1 MFLPDAIDFAQSE
14 KYVLSLRIKPDGWS
28 FSIHEPEIGGEYC
41 YREVSFS
48 KDSDILNNIQRMIFD
63 FNFLSQPFKQTNVV
77 FVSTEY
83 EVVPQYLFEKKKKS
97 ELYNISHSKKADRIL
112 IGAEKTQNNLLL
124 YSVDNEIYQF
134 LSRSLYNPQFWHHTD
149 LLLGYTDHKNR
160 VAEKGAKMY
169 LNFHGRF
176 LDIVCFDSL
185 GHFLHAISYHNE
197 PVQNIVYHILN
208 LWDKCDFD
216 QNKDFM
222 YFIESESPVS
232 QQIHPLLRDYIS
244 RIESL
249 GLPSEVEF
257 LGEDGRKTP
266 LDLLILSTK

>member
-1 MFLPDAIDFAQSE
+1 MFLPDNIDFSQSE
-14 KYVLSLRIKPDGWS
+14 KYLLSVRIKPDGWS

-48 KDSDILNNIQRMIFD
+48 KDSDILSNIQRMIFD

-77 FVSTEY
+77 FVSLDY
-83 EVVPQYLFEKKKKS
+83 EIVPQYLFEKKKKT
-97 ELYNISHSKKADRIL
+97 ELYNVSHYKKADTIL
-112 IGAEKTQNNLLL
+112 IGQERTQSNLLL

-134 LSRSLYNPQFWHHTD
+134 LSRSLYNPQFWHHAN
-149 LLLGYTDHKNR
+149 LLLNYTDRKSHTSGKN
-160 VAEKGAKMY
+160 AKMY
-169 LNFHGRF
+169 LNFHDRF
-176 LDIVCFDSL
+176 LDVICFDNQSKFK
-185 GHFLHAISYHNE
+185 HSISYYNE

-216 QNKDFM
+216 QNKDFI
-222 YFIESESPVS
+222 YIIESESPASMQVTA
-232 QQIHPLLRDYIS
+232 LLRDYIKC
-244 RIESL
+244 IESL